1 MTLPNFF
8 ICILSVM
15 ICGCGPSAKQLADRQ
30 AHADFRQAIAAVK
43 VCTRDHPMATYPE
56 FREKRLALE
65 TYYTANQTTLAD
77 EATAIEQMEKIMDAM
92 DTVWAYVHST
102 HRALTHVAVGSAEW
116 NAMLVINPSLADKA
130 DLNSEQRDQDY
141 SDFDIV
147 TYSRLGL
154 SLISK
159 QCDALLK

>member
-1 MTLPNFF
+1 ML
-8 ICILSVM
+8 
-15 ICGCGPSAKQLADRQ
+15 CGCGPSAKQLADKQ
-30 AHADFRQAIAAVK
+30 THADFRQAVAAVK

-65 TYYTANQTTLAD
+65 TYYTANEAALAD
-77 EATAIEQMEKIMDAM
+77 EATAIEQLEKIMDAM
-92 DTVWAYVHST
+92 DTVWAYVHLT
-102 HRALTHVAVGSAEW
+102 HRPLTHIAVSSAEW

-130 DLNSEQRDQDY
+130 GLDFEQRDQDY

-147 TYSRLGL
+147 TYGRLGL

-159 QCDALLK
+159 QCDELLK